1 MTLIVFDDLIK
12 KFFEFMILT
21 KQISVA
27 MLAWSQI
34 FCRKFENVTVRIRIS
49 KYFLFQKVK
58 EYFSLQWFNW
68 TDKLVKHFSVLLTCT
83 GTTHYFVA
91 KCVTSFWNLLKTLE
105 IFLNLRYNPL
115 SIKLMINLGP
125 STILIWVSYNILK

>member
-1 MTLIVFDDLIK
+1 MTLIVIDDLIK

-58 EYFSLQWFNW
+58 EYFSLQ
-68 TDKLVKHFSVLLTCT
+68 
-83 GTTHYFVA
+83 
-91 KCVTSFWNLLKTLE
+91 
-105 IFLNLRYNPL
+105 
-115 SIKLMINLGP
+115 
-125 STILIWVSYNILK
+125 